1 MDVSDMNIGLALTG
15 SFCTIDKVLPEM
27 ANLVL
32 KGTDVTAILSE
43 NASTMDTRFGKADA
57 LIEQL
62 TKITGKEP
70 IMSIADAEPVGPKKL
85 FDCLV
90 IAPCTGN
97 TLAKLA
103 NAITDTPVLM
113 ACKSH
118 MRNNRPIVI
127 GISSNDGLGMN
138 AQNLG
143 KLLNTKNIYFV
154 PFSQDNPLAK
164 PRSIVAKMRLIE
176 ATVSEAVNGRQLQ
189 PIILTE

>member
-43 NASTMDTRFGKADA
+43 NASTMDTRFGKADV

-90 IAPCTGN
+90 VAPCTGN